1 MEPGAATQSKRS
13 LAALGAAFG
22 VQVAG
27 RLMDLRWHRT
37 HDGFETGSDQV
48 RAHWLVWLGT
58 ILVIAAC
65 VIALRAGAGGAERT
79 GYRMTLMA
87 NVLYGLVGVIHFI
100 QHLDHRE
107 VDWWSASSTS
117 SSIWTTERWIG
128 CT

>member
-1 MEPGAATQSKRS
+1 MAPWFDRREDWGETDGLRGELVEPGAATQSKRS

-65 VIALRAGAGGAERT
+65 VIVAGRRRRRRANGIPNDAHG
-79 GYRMTLMA
+79 
-87 NVLYGLVGVIHFI
+87 
-100 QHLDHRE
+100 
-107 VDWWSASSTS
+107 
-117 SSIWTTERWIG
+117 
-128 CT
+128 